1 MAVAS
6 SRADDRASSRIC
18 AFSALAS
25 SRSRLISR
33 RVSASA
39 SWYSRRALS
48 ASSRAVFASS
58 NCWRIV
64 CCRFSIIPEMRGI
77 TFFAKKARISTKTI
91 HSKMN
96 VPLGTRKLFVFSAA
110 ASLAAAASTTVAC
123 IDVSSLAEDEREQR
137 GERQVDEVRRLDQ
150 ADGEE
155 ELAGELALRLGLA

>member
-39 SWYSRRALS
+39 SWYSARARS
-48 ASSRAVFASS
+48 ASSLAVFASS

-77 TFFAKKARISTKTI
+77 TFFARKTRISTKTI

-96 VPLGTRKLFVFSAA
+96 VPLGIRKLFVLSP
-110 ASLAAAASTTVAC
+110 SAAASTTVAC
-123 IDVSSLAEDEREQR
+123 IDVSSLAEDEGEQR
-137 GERQVDEVRRLDQ
+137 RERQVDEVGSLDQ
-150 ADGEE
+150 ADREE
-155 ELAGELALRLGLA
+155 ELAGELALRLRL